1 MKPLDRF
8 LMLERARPATPEA
21 GEAAVAPGPMRARF
35 GAVTAELPVEVVA
48 VAASAA
54 PAPDPDP
61 FAPPPALERGYEL
74 ASRDRTATRATI
86 RCIECGLE
94 NARYEHD
101 VCGRCDARLDTRPVH
116 QLNERL
122 HQDERAVAFVAE
134 QAAAKA
140 RAEAMALHAERRAL
154 QADADAEAE
163 AEDIADQR
171 LWIDRAA
178 DRIARGPLARL
189 PVSMKR
195 LLAVA
200 LVGGVFGLLYAATGS
215 ALVGFLLALV
225 VVAGLCMVPM

>member
-8 LMLERARPATPEA
+8 LMLERARPVEPEA
-21 GEAAVAPGPMRARF
+21 GEGVAIAHGTMRARF
-35 GAVTAELPVEVVA
+35 GAVTAELPVEV
-48 VAASAA
+48 AASARPAA
-54 PAPDPDP
+54 PPPPPPEHDP
-61 FAPPPALERGYEL
+61 FAPPPVPEHGYEL

-101 VCGRCDARLDTRPVH
+101 VCGRCGARLDTRPVH

-122 HQDERAVAFVAE
+122 HQDERAAAFVAE

-140 RAEAMALHAERRAL
+140 RAADLALHAERLAL
-154 QADADAEAE
+154 QAQAD
-163 AEDIADQR
+163 AEDIADQP

-189 PVSMKR
+189 PVPLKR

-200 LVGGVFGLLYAATGS
+200 LGGGVFGLLYAATGS